1 MGTEKCK
8 TQDFGYIV
16 YTRTNYE
23 AEEGIPMNNST
34 MLTIA

>member
-1 MGTEKCK
+1 METEKCK

-23 AEEGIPMNNST
+23 SGRRDSYEIE
-34 MLTIA
+34 LC